1 MAHVVRLDRQL
12 AQLRPAPA
20 AAGAFSWEGLERD
33 SIEGLGKSFLVVRGF
48 AGWIGCGYISV
59 RAGARNPY
67 TIERRRPPG
76 EGSVSTARL
85 SLTPAPPPVCVG
97 QRAVGAGLHL
107 QNVHVLYHVSNL
119 IQAFGLANSCKLINN
134 TNLLNKII
142 LAQVLLFQ
150 LFHLKIGLILL
161 PSQCVDRSCCIL
173 QTDFQLPR
181 PIGSWL

>member
-1 MAHVVRLDRQL
+1 MAHVVRIDRQL

-85 SLTPAPPPVCVG
+85 SLTPAPLPLPHPIPSTPPLSPPPTHTHTHRPG
-97 QRAVGAGLHL
+97 
-107 QNVHVLYHVSNL
+107 Y
-119 IQAFGLANSCKLINN
+119 NS
-134 TNLLNKII
+134 
-142 LAQVLLFQ
+142 
-150 LFHLKIGLILL
+150 
-161 PSQCVDRSCCIL
+161 
-173 QTDFQLPR
+173 
-181 PIGSWL
+181 W